1 MTKPKPISV
10 TSEPIVTYDHVT
22 VPPQQ
27 ELEAL
32 KMWVHEHRD
41 QITVLN
47 TRLFQLE
54 ERIAALERIAAP
66 IVEEKA
72 KEVLKDDANQ

>member
-1 MTKPKPISV
+1 MTKPKPIPV
-10 TSEPIVTYDHVT
+10 TSEPVSVAPEQSNFDMSK
-22 VPPQQ
+22 
-27 ELEAL
+27 LLAA
-32 KMWVHEHRD
+32 VHLQRD

-47 TRLFQLE
+47 TRLFLLE

-72 KEVLKDDANQ
+72 REVLKDDANH

>member
-1 MTKPKPISV
+1 MTKPKPIPV
-10 TSEPIVTYDHVT
+10 TSEPVAVE
-22 VPPQQ
+22 Q
-27 ELEAL
+27 ERSNFDMSKLLAA
-32 KMWVHEHRD
+32 VHSQRD

-66 IVEEKA
+66 IVESKA
-72 KEVLKDDANQ
+72 REVLKDEHSGRPS

>member
-1 MTKPKPISV
+1 MTELIKSNEVKVHRDPTSPDEELLWLKRSV
-10 TSEPIVTYDHVT
+10 H
-22 VPPQQ
+22 QQ
-27 ELEAL
+27 
-32 KMWVHEHRD
+32 RD

-47 TRLFQLE
+47 NRLFLLE

-72 KEVLKDDANQ
+72 KEVLKDGIDSGSA

>member
-10 TSEPIVTYDHVT
+10 TSEQVAVE
-22 VPPQQ
+22 Q
-27 ELEAL
+27 ERSHFDMAKLLAA
-32 KMWVHEHRD
+32 VHSQRD

-47 TRLFQLE
+47 NRLFLLE

-66 IVEEKA
+66 IVELKA
-72 KEVLKDDANQ
+72 RESLNVARMDQP